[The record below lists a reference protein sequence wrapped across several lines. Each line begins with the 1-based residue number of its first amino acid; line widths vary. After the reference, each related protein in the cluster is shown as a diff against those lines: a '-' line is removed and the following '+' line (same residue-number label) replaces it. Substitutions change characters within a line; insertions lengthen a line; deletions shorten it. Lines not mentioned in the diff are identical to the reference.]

1 MDAGKILSCLIE
13 EVYIALKRMLVE
25 IWILQSILEK
35 SQEEK
40 RRAAQK
46 TSLII
51 ENRYIIMNRMFLEM
65 NVKAAS
71 GEVSDRN
78 KDHVTET

>member
-1 MDAGKILSCLIE
+1 MEAGKILSCLIE
-13 EVYIALKRMLVE
+13 VYIAFKRMLVE
-25 IWILQSILEK
+25 IWILQSILK

>member
-1 MDAGKILSCLIE
+1 MSCLI

-25 IWILQSILEK
+25 IWILQSILK

>member
-1 MDAGKILSCLIE
+1 MEAGKILSCLI

-25 IWILQSILEK
+25 IWILQSILK

>member
-1 MDAGKILSCLIE
+1 MEAGKILSCLIE

-25 IWILQSILEK
+25 IWILQSILK